1 MLKMFGYFSDK
12 MENIMITI
20 PAPWSVWD
28 GESGCCKPNAH
39 GLS

>member
-12 MENIMITI
+12 MEKMITI

-39 GLS
+39 GFS